1 MKEKISRM
9 QFFLMIPNILFGKAI
24 GITAGVIVRKIG
36 ADVWTSMSIGFI
48 AGTITVLLMVYVCS
62 KFPEKTIID
71 YGQQVF
77 GKWIGK
83 FISFILVVYF
93 AYAYAISANVI
104 TMHLKEYFLTE
115 TPFIVLCIVYTLV
128 CSYGVILGV
137 EVVIRFSLFGFIM
150 LWLINITM
158 VLGTIQ
164 DFRYVNLEPIF
175 DKGLMA
181 NVLNSYYVFSDIA
194 MVVLSIGII
203 YPMIDKKK
211 NMSTIT
217 FLAMIASAVSII
229 VWPFFEVGVLGADV
243 MKQFVVVCMQQ
254 VRSAQLTIYLPRYE
268 LIMVSF
274 FVWSVFVQSVVMF
287 WCSLYCFKS
296 VFNFKRDRLLVL
308 IMTPVLILLT
318 NILGRDHNIYISFL
332 AYPWSQLSALLSISL
347 PLLFIIGIA
356 IRPKL
361 RKELRTKDRSDSKIR

>member
-1 MKEKISRM
+1 MKEKISRL
-9 QFFLMIPNILFGKAI
+9 QFFFMIPNILFGKAI

-36 ADVWTSMSIGFI
+36 ADVWTAMTIGFI
-48 AGTITVLLMVYVCS
+48 AGTLTVLLMIYVCS

-71 YGQQVF
+71 YGEQIF

-83 FISFILVVYF
+83 FISLILAIYF
-93 AYAYAISANVI
+93 AYAYAVSANVI

-115 TPFIVLCIVYTLV
+115 TPFIVLCIVYTLL
-128 CSYGVILGV
+128 CAYGVILGV

-158 VLGTIQ
+158 VLGTVQ
-164 DFRYVNLEPIF
+164 DFRFINLQPIF
-175 DKGLMA
+175 DKGLKT

-194 MVVLSIGII
+194 MVVLSVGIL
-203 YPMIDKKK
+203 YPMINKKK
-211 NMSTIT
+211 NMGTIT
-217 FLAMIASAVSII
+217 FMAMVISTLSII
-229 VWPFFEVGVLGADV
+229 IWPFFEVGVLGADV

-287 WCSLYCFKS
+287 WCSLYSFKS
-296 VFNFKRDRLLVL
+296 ILGFKRDRLLVS
-308 IMTPVLILLT
+308 IMTPMLILLT
-318 NILGRDHNIYISFL
+318 NTLGRDHNNYINFL
-332 AYPWSQLSALLSISL
+332 SYPWSQISGVLSISL
-347 PLLFIIGIA
+347 PVLFILGIA
-356 IRPKL
+356 MRPKL
-361 RKELRTKDRSDSKIR
+361 RKKLKTEVRQNK